1 MGLNYKL
8 KIALNLNKIMK
19 KKLAYDDSF
28 TLAFLII
35 LLITF
40 CYNSIFQGGSRVPRI
55 FLIFIT
61 IVVAKLF
68 FKVTFLK
75 KSRFIYMATLIFIF
89 ISMYLG
95 NVLNFYTYIDNY
107 DKILHFISGIIIG
120 FIGVIIFAYFTQEY
134 FKKINPMFVVFFSV
148 IFAIA
153 LAGTWEIWEFTTDR
167 LFGLNSQLNSL
178 IDTMTDIICG
188 TVGGLISAIP
198 IYLFAKG
205 KHNKFLST
213 IIKEIID

>member
-1 MGLNYKL
+1 
-8 KIALNLNKIMK
+8 
-19 KKLAYDDSF
+19 
-28 TLAFLII
+28 
-35 LLITF
+35 
-40 CYNSIFQGGSRVPRI
+40 
-55 FLIFIT
+55 
-61 IVVAKLF
+61 
-68 FKVTFLK
+68 
-75 KSRFIYMATLIFIF
+75 
-89 ISMYLG
+89 
-95 NVLNFYTYIDNY
+95 
-107 DKILHFISGIIIG
+107 
-120 FIGVIIFAYFTQEY
+120 
-134 FKKINPMFVVFFSV
+134 MFVVFFSV

-213 IIKEIID
+213 IIKEIIE